1 METLNSCF
9 DYKLLKETEK
19 TLSEIYDAKLSKI
32 STNFE
37 NNHYPYLLQED
48 LKHGAI
54 TSEVEV
60 LLEQLTEL
68 QSYNTDL
75 GTIYHSVSTSVDAYQ
90 KAEGINDNF
99 LEKLQNIM
107 SAGLLVSDE
116 NLKVIADKIKAG
128 EINEKTMATSKNDF
142 LENID
147 PETNA
152 KLSALAESQVDG
164 ENDENSDKKD
174 PSTDT
179 GNSNI
184 PGNTSGTGGYSLYS
198 GTGAI
203 TTATAFST
211 VNQARVENTT
221 SNSNKKPSETPIEDN
236 KEEPSTGDNT
246 NNDNNT
252 EKPNDGDNNT
262 EDNNTGDNNKP
273 SEGGNNNQVV
283 PPTNNNNGNNS
294 NNSNN
299 TNNSNNNPSTSRPGT
314 PVGGNNNTGS
324 SYRPSGNNNHYATSN
339 NDQITPPTTED
350 GTNISET
357 TPSAPESDTNI
368 SSSAGEELDV
378 ISIDRGN
385 NKTSSASASSNDGGN
400 VVPTILGVGVAAGAA
415 VAGAKYIKDKKEK
428 DNTYEDNIGE
438 EDAFSYLGDYE
449 GDLSDENAPKSTKYK
464 AGNVNK
470 LVLDDSDGEV
480 KIEDNYQ
487 EPTEQKEE
495 LE

>member
-9 DYKLLKETEK
+9 DYNLLKETEK

-211 VNQARVENTT
+211 VNQARVEGST
-221 SNSNKKPSETPIEDN
+221 SSSNEKPSETPIEDN
-236 KEEPSTGDNT
+236 KEEPSTGNDT

-283 PPTNNNNGNNS
+283 PPTNNNGNNG
-294 NNSNN
+294 NN
-299 TNNSNNNPSTSRPGT
+299 TNNSNNNSSTSRPGT

-339 NDQITPPTTED
+339 NDQITPPTSED

-449 GDLSDENAPKSTKYK
+449 GDLSEENAPRTTKYK

-487 EPTEQKEE
+487 ESAEQKEE

>member
-9 DYKLLKETEK
+9 DYNLLKETEK

-211 VNQARVENTT
+211 VNQARVEDST
-221 SNSNKKPSETPIEDN
+221 SSSNEKTSETPIEDN
-236 KEEPSTGDNT
+236 KEEPSTGNDT

-283 PPTNNNNGNNS
+283 PPTNNNGNNG
-294 NNSNN
+294 NN
-299 TNNSNNNPSTSRPGT
+299 TNNSNNNSSTSRPGT

-339 NDQITPPTTED
+339 NDQITPPTSED

-449 GDLSDENAPKSTKYK
+449 GDLSDENAPRTTKYK

>member
-9 DYKLLKETEK
+9 DYNLLKETEK
-19 TLSEIYDAKLSKI
+19 TLSEIYDANLSKI

-48 LKHGAI
+48 FKHGAI
-54 TSEVEV
+54 TSEVEA

-68 QSYNTDL
+68 QSYNKEL
-75 GTIYHSVSTSVDAYQ
+75 GTIYHSVSTSIDVYQ

-299 TNNSNNNPSTSRPGT
+299 TNNSNNNSSTSRPGT

-385 NKTSSASASSNDGGN
+385 NKTSSASAGSNDGGN

>member
-1 METLNSCF
+1 MSEAVNTVIDYDMLSAAGEKLTEIENYKDTINSKLDDLIDSLEEMNKTHDSCLSSGIDTIENIKKGSLSAAFTKVSTLNSGIASSVEGF
-9 DYKLLKETEK
+9 KDSENMSEEDWSTFISENELLTSSEKIALAGATFTIFNNKEDFKKNMTE
-19 TLSEIYDAKLSKI
+19 D
-32 STNFE
+32 
-37 NNHYPYLLQED
+37 
-48 LKHGAI
+48 
-54 TSEVEV
+54 
-60 LLEQLTEL
+60 
-68 QSYNTDL
+68 
-75 GTIYHSVSTSVDAYQ
+75 
-90 KAEGINDNF
+90 
-99 LEKLQNIM
+99 
-107 SAGLLVSDE
+107 
-116 NLKVIADKIKAG
+116 
-128 EINEKTMATSKNDF
+128 EINILNSTMAKITG
-142 LENID
+142 E
-147 PETNA
+147 A
-152 KLSALAESQVDG
+152 YSAVQTD
-164 ENDENSDKKD
+164 DT
-174 PSTDT
+174 PS
-179 GNSNI
+179 GNT

-211 VNQARVENTT
+211 VNQARVEDST
-221 SNSNKKPSETPIEDN
+221 SSSNEKPSETPIEDN
-236 KEEPSTGDNT
+236 KEEPSTGNDT

-283 PPTNNNNGNNS
+283 PPTNNNGNNG
-294 NNSNN
+294 NN
-299 TNNSNNNPSTSRPGT
+299 TNNSNNNASTSRPGT

-339 NDQITPPTTED
+339 NDQITPPTSED

-449 GDLSDENAPKSTKYK
+449 GDLSDENAPRTTKYK

>member
-9 DYKLLKETEK
+9 DYNLLKETEK

-211 VNQARVENTT
+211 VNQARVEGST
-221 SNSNKKPSETPIEDN
+221 SNSNEKPSETPIEDN
-236 KEEPSTGDNT
+236 KEEPSTGNDT

-252 EKPNDGDNNT
+252 EKPNDGDNNI

-283 PPTNNNNGNNS
+283 PPTNNNGNNG
-294 NNSNN
+294 NN
-299 TNNSNNNPSTSRPGT
+299 TNNSNNNSSTSRPGT

-339 NDQITPPTTED
+339 NDQIIPPTSED

-385 NKTSSASASSNDGGN
+385 NKTSSASAGSNDGGN

-449 GDLSDENAPKSTKYK
+449 GDLSDENAPRTTKYK

>member
-9 DYKLLKETEK
+9 DYNLLKETEK

-174 PSTDT
+174 PSIDT

-236 KEEPSTGDNT
+236 KEEPSTGNDT

-283 PPTNNNNGNNS
+283 PPTNNNGNNG
-294 NNSNN
+294 NN
-299 TNNSNNNPSTSRPGT
+299 TNNSNNNSSTSRPGT

-339 NDQITPPTTED
+339 NDQITPPTSED